1 MSKLDHPHVI
11 RTFDAFFWR
20 ADAKADAKAD
30 AAAADDGS
38 HGSSSASG
46 VAGVWIVEELAD
58 G

>member
-20 ADAKADAKAD
+20 ADAKAD